1 MSNIQ
6 ETIQDK
12 INKRGLFFK
21 ALRSELSPS
30 PTATPLNPITENL
43 DGASFYSSLV
53 SHLTDFKQNSTR
65 ENEFEYMGTL
75 NKKKEEIDSLLQTI
89 DFQAN
94 SALNFDLFG
103 VQRGTCRFCNCKAY
117 KSSEPTGKTIGP
129 LGIQCISCGCAAN
142 SHKEI
147 EEEGGFK
154 ENLARFLI
162 SKEILEEHLNYQGK
176 YRK

>member
-1 MSNIQ
+1 MSKIQ

-12 INKRGLFFK
+12 INKRGNFFK
-21 ALRSELSPS
+21 ALRSELSPH
-30 PTATPLNPITENL
+30 PTSATQLNPITENF
-43 DGASFYSSLV
+43 DSPSFYSSLV
-53 SHLTDFKQNSTR
+53 SHLTDFKHETQ

-89 DFQAN
+89 NFQAN

-129 LGIQCISCGCAAN
+129 LGIQCINCGCAAN

-162 SKEILEEHLNYQGK
+162 SREILEEHLNYQGI
-176 YRK
+176 

>member
-1 MSNIQ
+1 MANIQ

-12 INKRGLFFK
+12 ITKRGSFFK
-21 ALRSELSPS
+21 ALRSELSP
-30 PTATPLNPITENL
+30 TLNLTTPLNQINENF
-43 DGASFYSSLV
+43 DNASFYSSLV
-53 SHLTDFKQNSTR
+53 SHLTDFKHSKS
-65 ENEFEYMGTL
+65 ENEFEYMATL

-103 VQRGTCRFCNCKAY
+103 VQRGTCKFCNCKAY

-129 LGIQCISCGCAAN
+129 FGIECINCGCAAN

-154 ENLARFLI
+154 ENLARFLV
-162 SKEILEEHLNYQGK
+162 SKEILEEHLNFQGS
-176 YRK
+176 